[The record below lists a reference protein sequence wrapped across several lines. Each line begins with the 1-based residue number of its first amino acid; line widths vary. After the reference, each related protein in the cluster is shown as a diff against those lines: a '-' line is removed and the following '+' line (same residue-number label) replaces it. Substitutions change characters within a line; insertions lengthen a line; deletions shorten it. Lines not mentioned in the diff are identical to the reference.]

1 MLLDKKP
8 ESIYWFLDT
17 QGKYKDTVLKR
28 KDGGWGNVMQTTNQK
43 KAGRA
48 MLISDNKD
56 LGEEIFLE
64 IKKDNS

>member
-1 MLLDKKP
+1 
-8 ESIYWFLDT
+8 
-17 QGKYKDTVLKR
+17 
-28 KDGGWGNVMQTTNQK
+28 MQTTNQK